1 MKKVLKW
8 LILILPLILIILFIT
23 ISSLSNEVT
32 NEIEEVKTKEFT
44 TKDNRV
50 SFTVY
55 EQYKQE
61 EKGNY
66 DLYLNKDG
74 KQIVGVFTYNLSEYL
89 ESTAKEV
96 LDNQVNAFVNT
107 RKDMKIYKK
116 ETIEDLEDKKI
127 TRVEYSGKTDSSS
140 DCVYIFS
147 VIEFKSDPNYVV
159 YVNEVVLKKHYELNI
174 EEMLNILKS
183 AKLK

>member
-1 MKKVLKW
+1 MKKILKW
-8 LILILPLILIILFIT
+8 LILILPLILIILFIM

-89 ESTAKEV
+89 
-96 LDNQVNAFVNT
+96 Q
-107 RKDMKIYKK
+107 
-116 ETIEDLEDKKI
+116 
-127 TRVEYSGKTDSSS
+127 
-140 DCVYIFS
+140 
-147 VIEFKSDPNYVV
+147 
-159 YVNEVVLKKHYELNI
+159 
-174 EEMLNILKS
+174 
-183 AKLK
+183 